1 MNWDD
6 VTRRQAGLITRHQ
19 LGMCGISAA
28 MVDGWLRSGRLD
40 RTTTDGLYRLGGA
53 PSTAGETA
61 WFAVLSTRSPLSFVS
76 GARWWDM
83 PVADDGLVHITRF
96 GRRRLDWPDGVR
108 VHRVAI
114 DRRSITRHRGLWVT
128 TPAET
133 VLDCM
138 GWLPLPPAR
147 TLADRAL
154 QQGWCDLD
162 DVRRRLEESPGRWGN
177 RQLRRLLRHLG
188 DQAHAESERKLHRLL
203 RSAGLTGWVP
213 QFPFVA
219 GGRRFAIDVAFP
231 ELRLAIEIDGYAYH
245 SSDDRFQRDRT
256 KQNALIAAG
265 WRVLRFTWADLD
277 ERPSYVIGQ
286 ILQLLAA

>member
-1 MNWDD
+1 MDWTAL
-6 VTRRQAGLITRHQ
+6 TRRQAGLITRRQ
-19 LGMCGISAA
+19 LLLCGVPEGT
-28 MVDGWLRSGRLD
+28 VDGWLRSGRLD
-40 RTTTDGLYRLGGA
+40 RSAADGVYRLGGA
-53 PSTAGETA
+53 PSTAGESA

-76 GARWWDM
+76 AARWWDM
-83 PVADDGLVHITRF
+83 PVDDDRLVHITRF

-114 DRRSITRHRGLWVT
+114 DRASITRHRGLWVT

-138 GWLPLPPAR
+138 GWLPPVQAR
-147 TLADRAL
+147 ILADRAL
-154 QQGWCDLD
+154 QQGWCGLEQ
-162 DVRRRLEESPGRWGN
+162 VERRLEDSPGRWGN
-177 RQLRRLLRHLG
+177 RQIRRLSRHLG
-188 DQAHAESERKLHRLL
+188 DQAHAESERTLHRLL
-203 RSAGLTGWVP
+203 RSGGITGWVP
-213 QFPFVA
+213 QWPFVA

-231 ELRLAIEIDGYAYH
+231 EQRLAIEIDGYAYH

-265 WRVLRFTWADLD
+265 WRVLRFTWADLA
-277 ERPSYVIGQ
+277 ERPSYVIAQ

>member
-1 MNWDD
+1 
-6 VTRRQAGLITRHQ
+6 
-19 LGMCGISAA
+19 
-28 MVDGWLRSGRLD
+28 MVDGWLRSGRLE
-40 RTTTDGLYRLGGA
+40 RTSVDGVYRLGGA
-53 PSTAGETA
+53 PSTTGESA

-76 GARWWDM
+76 AARWWDM

-96 GRRRLDWPDGVR
+96 ARRRLDWPDGVR

-114 DRRSITRHRGLWVT
+114 DRASITRHRGLWVT

-133 VLDCM
+133 VLDCA
-138 GWLPLPPAR
+138 GWLPLARAR

-154 QQGWCDLD
+154 QQGWCDLEK
-162 DVRRRLEESPGRWGN
+162 VRQRLEDSPGRWGN
-177 RQLRRLLRHLG
+177 RQIRRLSRHLG
-188 DQAHAESERKLHRLL
+188 DQADAESERKLHRLL

-213 QFPFVA
+213 QLPFVA

-277 ERPSYVIGQ
+277 ERPRYVIAQ